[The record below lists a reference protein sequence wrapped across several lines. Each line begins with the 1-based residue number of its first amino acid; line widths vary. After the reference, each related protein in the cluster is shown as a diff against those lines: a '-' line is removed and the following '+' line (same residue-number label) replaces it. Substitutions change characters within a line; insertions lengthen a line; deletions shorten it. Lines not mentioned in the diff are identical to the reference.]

1 MYKVIDSLEELY
13 QEIEI
18 DKNWTGA
25 EYTHRNRYPL
35 RFVLFENFSDFYAFV
50 DECSNHSVHIQGM
63 SDWMDA
69 DNDDQLMTYSELA
82 KKFANYY
89 NVSIDYIAKR
99 IDIPNKK

>member
-35 RFVLFENFSDFYAFV
+35 RFVLFENFSDFY
-50 DECSNHSVHIQGM
+50 I
-63 SDWMDA
+63 
-69 DNDDQLMTYSELA
+69 
-82 KKFANYY
+82 
-89 NVSIDYIAKR
+89 
-99 IDIPNKK
+99 

>member
-35 RFVLFENFSDFYAFV
+35 RFVLFENFSD
-50 DECSNHSVHIQGM
+50 
-63 SDWMDA
+63 
-69 DNDDQLMTYSELA
+69 
-82 KKFANYY
+82 
-89 NVSIDYIAKR
+89 SIRKVNPQTR
-99 IDIPNKK
+99 SC